1 MSWFSD
7 YFKELQ
13 KIEAEQFMP
22 VYFLFGDDFYL
33 KENFIYVLADSFK
46 NKNGMID
53 KEIKYAN
60 ELDASNLQN
69 ILYSIS
75 MFQKPQLII
84 LNNIKKFKNPSKKLL
99 KKYLEKPI
107 KENILVLIAPDIDY
121 RNKFLKDIKAKSTT
135 LMITSPFEN
144 EIPAWIKN
152 YLNND
157 NRKITNSAIDQLVK
171 IVGTN
176 LSDLS
181 NELDKLKIYLKPDQT
196 ITDDDVRFIAG
207 YSKTN
212 KINELFEAI
221 GKRNKSEAIIILE
234 NLISKGFNDVYMLI
248 TLYNFIWGLSV
259 LKDTRINADI
269 STGRIIHVYNTR
281 QLNKMKGYTQNYSK
295 TQLLKGINSIVEA
308 DKRIKT
314 SQIDS
319 LNNLILVIENIM
331 RKDQFE

>member
-7 YFKELQ
+7 YFEELQ
-13 KIEAEQFMP
+13 KIKAGQFMS

-33 KENFIYVLADSFK
+33 KENFIEILTNSFK
-46 NKNGMID
+46 NKDGGID

-60 ELDASNLQN
+60 ELDTPNLQN

-84 LNNIKKFKNPSKKLL
+84 LNDIKKFKNPSKELL

-107 KENILVLIAPDIDY
+107 KENILVLIASEIDY

-144 EIPAWIKN
+144 EIPTWIKN

-157 NRKITNSAIDQLVK
+157 DRKITNSAIDQLIK

-176 LSDLS
+176 LSNLS
-181 NELDKLKIYLKPDQT
+181 NELDKLKIYLKHGTT

-212 KINELFEAI
+212 KINDLLEAI

-259 LKDTRINADI
+259 LKDPRINADI
-269 STGRIIHVYNTR
+269 YTGRMIHVYNTR
-281 QLNKMKGYTQNYSK
+281 QLNQMKIYTQNYSK
-295 TQLLKGINSIVEA
+295 AQLLNGINSIVEA

-319 LNNLILVIENIM
+319 LNNIILVIDNIIG
-331 RKDQFE
+331 KN

>member
-13 KIEAEQFMP
+13 NIEAGQFRP

-33 KENFIYVLADSFK
+33 KENFIHVLADSFK
-46 NKNGMID
+46 NRNGTID
-53 KEIKYAN
+53 KKIKYAN

-84 LNNIKKFKNPSKKLL
+84 LNDIKKFKNPSKKLL
-99 KKYLEKPI
+99 KKYLGKPI
-107 KENILVLIAPDIDY
+107 KENILVLIAPEIDY

-157 NRKITNSAIDQLVK
+157 DRKITNSAIDQLIK

-181 NELDKLKIYLKPDQT
+181 NELDKLKIYLNTEQT
-196 ITDDDVRFIAG
+196 ITDENVRFIAG

-212 KINELFEAI
+212 KINDLLESI
-221 GKRNKSEAIIILE
+221 GKRDKSEAIIILE

-259 LKDTRINADI
+259 LKDPRINDDI

-295 TQLLKGINSIVEA
+295 AQLLQGINSIVEA

-314 SQIDS
+314 SQINS
-319 LNNLILVIENIM
+319 LNNIILVIENIM